1 MKNLITRILS
11 GSVYVALIF
20 TSIYLTKYSPALF
33 LVVFG
38 LFTVVGIWEIS
49 RLNKEQGAVS
59 PLISLIDMIGGLAV
73 FISFFIM
80 YAGASSR
87 SLWLL
92 PILLYMVIRGI
103 AQLYLP
109 TVHAIH
115 SLERSAMSICYVALP
130 LALLN
135 SICAMMSP
143 MMLLAIFIFI
153 WINDSGA
160 FVVGCSIGKHRLFE
174 RISPKKSWEGFWGG
188 MLFCIGMAFV
198 FYYCTGTTFGMLEL
212 WQWIVLAVIVSA
224 FATWGDLL
232 ESLIKR
238 TAGVKDSSNLIPG
251 HGGLLDRI
259 DSLLMVAP
267 ASLIYI
273 IILKLYC

>member
-20 TSIYLTKYSPALF
+20 TGIYLTKYTPIPF
-33 LVVFG
+33 LVVFS
-38 LFTVVGIWEIS
+38 LFTLVGMWEIT
-49 RLNKEQGAVS
+49 RLSNQADAQS

-73 FISFFIM
+73 FLSFFIM
-80 YAGASSR
+80 YTGSESR
-87 SLWLL
+87 SLWLF
-92 PILLYMVIRGI
+92 PILIYLVARGI
-103 AQLYLP
+103 TQLYLP
-109 TVHAIH
+109 SVHAIH
-115 SLERSAMSICYVALP
+115 SLERSMMSIVYVALP
-130 LALLN
+130 LGLLN

-160 FVVGCSIGKHRLFE
+160 YVVGCSIGKHRLFE

-188 MLFCIGMAFV
+188 MVFCIAMAFV
-198 FYYCTGTTFGMLEL
+198 FYYFTGSTFGTLNL
-212 WQWIVLAVIVSA
+212 WQWIVLAIIVSA

-259 DSLLMVAP
+259 DSLLMVVP
-267 ASLIYI
+267 ASLIFFI
-273 IILKLYC
+273 IIKLYC

>member
-20 TSIYLTKYSPALF
+20 TGIYLTKYTPIPF
-33 LVVFG
+33 LVVFS
-38 LFTVVGIWEIS
+38 LFTLVGMWEIT
-49 RLNKEQGAVS
+49 RLSNQADAQS

-73 FISFFIM
+73 FLSFFIM
-80 YAGASSR
+80 YTGSESR

-92 PILLYMVIRGI
+92 PILIYLVARGI
-103 AQLYLP
+103 TQLYLP
-109 TVHAIH
+109 SVHAIH
-115 SLERSAMSICYVALP
+115 SLERSMMSIVYVALP
-130 LALLN
+130 LGLLN

-160 FVVGCSIGKHRLFE
+160 YVVGCSIGKHRLFE

-188 MLFCIGMAFV
+188 MVFCIAMAFV
-198 FYYCTGTTFGMLEL
+198 FYYFTGSTFGTLNL
-212 WQWIVLAVIVSA
+212 WQWIVLAIIVSA

-238 TAGVKDSSNLIPG
+238 TAGVKDSSYLIPG

-259 DSLLMVAP
+259 DSLLMVVP
-267 ASLIYI
+267 ASLIFFI
-273 IILKLYC
+273 IIKLYC

>member
-20 TSIYLTKYSPALF
+20 TGIYLTKYTPIPF
-33 LVVFG
+33 LVVFS
-38 LFTVVGIWEIS
+38 LFTLVGMWEIT
-49 RLNKEQGAVS
+49 RLSNQADAQS

-73 FISFFIM
+73 FLSFFIM
-80 YAGASSR
+80 YTGSESR

-92 PILLYMVIRGI
+92 PILIYLVARGI
-103 AQLYLP
+103 TQLYLP
-109 TVHAIH
+109 SVHAIH
-115 SLERSAMSICYVALP
+115 SLERSMMSIVYVALP
-130 LALLN
+130 LGLLN

-160 FVVGCSIGKHRLFE
+160 YVVGCSIGKHRLFE

-188 MLFCIGMAFV
+188 MVFCIAMAFV
-198 FYYCTGTTFGMLEL
+198 FYYFTGSTFGTLNL
-212 WQWIVLAVIVSA
+212 WQWIVLAIIVSA

-259 DSLLMVAP
+259 DSLLMVVP
-267 ASLIYI
+267 ASLIFFI
-273 IILKLYC
+273 IIKLYC

>member
-20 TSIYLTKYSPALF
+20 TGIYLTKYTPIPF
-33 LVVFG
+33 LVVFS
-38 LFTVVGIWEIS
+38 LFTLVGMWEIT
-49 RLNKEQGAVS
+49 RLSNQADAQS
-59 PLISLIDMIGGLAV
+59 PLISLVDMIGGLAV
-73 FISFFIM
+73 FLSFFIM
-80 YAGASSR
+80 YTGSESR

-92 PILLYMVIRGI
+92 PILIYLVARGI
-103 AQLYLP
+103 TQLYLP
-109 TVHAIH
+109 SVHAIH
-115 SLERSAMSICYVALP
+115 SLERSMMSIVYVALP
-130 LALLN
+130 LGLLN

-160 FVVGCSIGKHRLFE
+160 YVVGCSIGKHRLFE

-188 MLFCIGMAFV
+188 MVFCIAMAFV
-198 FYYCTGTTFGMLEL
+198 FYYCTGSTFGTLNL
-212 WQWIVLAVIVSA
+212 WQWIVLAIIVSA

-259 DSLLMVAP
+259 DSLLMVVP
-267 ASLIYI
+267 ASLIFFI
-273 IILKLYC
+273 IIKLYC

>member
-20 TSIYLTKYSPALF
+20 TGIYLTKYTPIPF
-33 LVVFG
+33 LVVFS
-38 LFTVVGIWEIS
+38 LFTLVGMWEIT
-49 RLNKEQGAVS
+49 RLSNQADAQS
-59 PLISLIDMIGGLAV
+59 QLISLIDMIGGLAV
-73 FISFFIM
+73 FLSFFIM
-80 YAGASSR
+80 YTGSESR

-92 PILLYMVIRGI
+92 PILIYLVARGI
-103 AQLYLP
+103 TQLYLP
-109 TVHAIH
+109 SVHAIH
-115 SLERSAMSICYVALP
+115 SLERSMMSIVYVALP
-130 LALLN
+130 LGLLN

-160 FVVGCSIGKHRLFE
+160 YVVGCSIGKHRLFE

-188 MLFCIGMAFV
+188 MVFCIAMAFV
-198 FYYCTGTTFGMLEL
+198 FYYFTGSTFGTLNL
-212 WQWIVLAVIVSA
+212 WQWIVLAIIVSA

-259 DSLLMVAP
+259 DSLLMVVP
-267 ASLIYI
+267 ASLIFFI
-273 IILKLYC
+273 IIKLYC

>member
-11 GSVYVALIF
+11 GIVYVALIF
-20 TSIYLTKYSPALF
+20 TGIYLTKYTPIPF
-33 LVVFG
+33 LVVFS
-38 LFTVVGIWEIS
+38 LFTLVGMWEIT
-49 RLNKEQGAVS
+49 RLSNQADAQS
-59 PLISLIDMIGGLAV
+59 PLISLNDMIGGLAV
-73 FISFFIM
+73 FLSFFIM
-80 YAGASSR
+80 YTGSESR

-92 PILLYMVIRGI
+92 PILIYLVARGI
-103 AQLYLP
+103 TQLYLP
-109 TVHAIH
+109 SVHAIH
-115 SLERSAMSICYVALP
+115 SLERSMMSIVYVALP
-130 LALLN
+130 LGLLN

-160 FVVGCSIGKHRLFE
+160 YVVGCSIGKHRLFE

-188 MLFCIGMAFV
+188 MVFCIAMAFV
-198 FYYCTGTTFGMLEL
+198 FYYFTGSTFGTLNL
-212 WQWIVLAVIVSA
+212 WQWIVLAIIVSA

-259 DSLLMVAP
+259 DSLLMVVP
-267 ASLIYI
+267 ASLIFFI
-273 IILKLYC
+273 IIKLYC

>member
-11 GSVYVALIF
+11 GIVYVALIF
-20 TSIYLTKYSPALF
+20 TGIYLTKYTPIPF
-33 LVVFG
+33 LVVFS
-38 LFTVVGIWEIS
+38 LFTLVGMWEIT
-49 RLNKEQGAVS
+49 RLSNQADAQS

-73 FISFFIM
+73 FLSFFIM
-80 YAGASSR
+80 YTGSESR

-92 PILLYMVIRGI
+92 PILIYLVARGI
-103 AQLYLP
+103 TQLYLP
-109 TVHAIH
+109 SVHAIH
-115 SLERSAMSICYVALP
+115 SLERSMMSIVYVALP
-130 LALLN
+130 LGLLN

-160 FVVGCSIGKHRLFE
+160 YVVGCSIGKHRLFE

-188 MLFCIGMAFV
+188 MVFCIAMAFV
-198 FYYCTGTTFGMLEL
+198 FYYFTGSTFGTLNL
-212 WQWIVLAVIVSA
+212 WQWIVLAIIVSA

-259 DSLLMVAP
+259 DSLLMVVP
-267 ASLIYI
+267 ASLIFFI
-273 IILKLYC
+273 IIKLYC